1 MGLTMLLVVL
11 MIFMVAI
18 IIKSLLHFLVD
29 VASKIFPLTFEEDF
43 LVLPLDVTDFPTH
56 EGCPETVIKHFG
68 KVPEIHVLYL
78 SPGIRFIL
86 DCSSLSVNYN
96 CCHFPQLLLPGDLRP
111 LANPKGHCFETFVFT
126 RNNFCV

>member
-1 MGLTMLLVVL
+1 MGLTMVLVVM
-11 MIFMVAI
+11 MIFMVVI

-56 EGCPETVIKHFG
+56 EDCPETVIKHFG
-68 KVPEIHVLYL
+68 KVPEIHFLYSL

-96 CCHFPQLLLPGDLRP
+96 CLPLSSTLTSG
-111 LANPKGHCFETFVFT
+111 
-126 RNNFCV
+126 

>member
-56 EGCPETVIKHFG
+56 EDCPETVIKHFG
-68 KVPEIHVLYL
+68 KVPEIHFYTCLQESNL
-78 SPGIRFIL
+78 F
-86 DCSSLSVNYN
+86 
-96 CCHFPQLLLPGDLRP
+96 
-111 LANPKGHCFETFVFT
+111 
-126 RNNFCV
+126 

>member
-1 MGLTMLLVVL
+1 MGLTMVLVVM
-11 MIFMVAI
+11 MIFMVVV

-56 EGCPETVIKHFG
+56 EDCPETVIKHFG
-68 KVPEIHVLYL
+68 KVSEIHSLYSL

-86 DCSSLSVNYN
+86 DCSVNCNCLPLSST
-96 CCHFPQLLLPGDLRP
+96 LTSG
-111 LANPKGHCFETFVFT
+111 
-126 RNNFCV
+126 

>member
-1 MGLTMLLVVL
+1 MLLVL
-11 MIFMVAI
+11 MMIFMIVII

-56 EGCPETVIKHFG
+56 EDCPETVIKHFG
-68 KVPEIHVLYL
+68 KVPEIHFLYF

-96 CCHFPQLLLPGDLRP
+96 CLPLSST
-111 LANPKGHCFETFVFT
+111 LTSW
-126 RNNFCV
+126 